1 MRGGL
6 CLHHRG
12 DPLQP
17 PQGEL
22 WGAGSQVGTRWDP
35 GGGTGT
41 RCGFRRSISLRN
53 KTQLSETAEFTE
65 FTEFTGCGKREAKKG
80 CLLRTGGLGEDRGWH
95 SGAEARS
102 LEGDAGCTRHNKPGA
117 GREARA
123 PDLSHTWCGLRS
135 CPVSRPSPSLPKML
149 SILRQPPPLSPS
161 QAKCQ
166 HRSSAAG

>member
-1 MRGGL
+1 MTRPGCRQLEGEGEFTRTTRCSQCSSRAL
-6 CLHHRG
+6 A
-12 DPLQP
+12 PLQ
-17 PQGEL
+17 QH
-22 WGAGSQVGTRWDP
+22 
-35 GGGTGT
+35 
-41 RCGFRRSISLRN
+41 
-53 KTQLSETAEFTE
+53 
-65 FTEFTGCGKREAKKG
+65 GKFAFIYEAFLHKG
-80 CLLRTGGLGEDRGWH
+80 CLLRAGGLGEDRGWH

-102 LEGDAGCTRHNKPGA
+102 LMGDAGSTKHNKPGA